1 MRRQPAP
8 RRRGEPQGLR
18 RCRGPRGRAERGQS
32 PATRGFAAVKSLDRE
47 TDSGFAQSRR
57 GKTRLEGP
65 ARSSAYERSGHRDGE
80 ASRSRLRA
88 QAGDGETPGVAGD
101 GAGDGAGFPPPRTV
115 CPPGAPSCRSVVP
128 RAGSGLRLGT
138 LVTALLPGQRLWTP
152 EDAVQPHLSHRR
164 TQALAT
170 AHEEKETESGRDL
183 IIFPWPGSVFCF
195 GIMSPENELWA

>member
-1 MRRQPAP
+1 M
-8 RRRGEPQGLR
+8 
-18 RCRGPRGRAERGQS
+18 
-32 PATRGFAAVKSLDRE
+32 
-47 TDSGFAQSRR
+47 
-57 GKTRLEGP
+57 
-65 ARSSAYERSGHRDGE
+65 
-80 ASRSRLRA
+80 
-88 QAGDGETPGVAGD
+88 AGD

-115 CPPGAPSCRSVVP
+115 MQERCPACGE
-128 RAGSGLRLGT
+128 
-138 LVTALLPGQRLWTP
+138 LVTALLPAQRLWTP